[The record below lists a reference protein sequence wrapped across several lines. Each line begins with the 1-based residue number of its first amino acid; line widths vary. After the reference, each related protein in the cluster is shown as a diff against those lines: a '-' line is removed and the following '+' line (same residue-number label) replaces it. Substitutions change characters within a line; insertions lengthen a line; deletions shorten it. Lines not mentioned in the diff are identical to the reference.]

1 MKKKTEQTMGER
13 LQKLRK
19 DAGYTQSDLSKQIGI
34 SHTQLTRY
42 ELRGVQPPADVLQKF
57 ADVFGTSID
66 YLVRGDKDKHAGTLI
81 QDAELISQFRMI
93 DELPKDEKS
102 VVSKFIGAYLRDY
115 KARKTYQTA

>member
-1 MKKKTEQTMGER
+1 MKKTGT
-13 LQKLRK
+13 
-19 DAGYTQSDLSKQIGI
+19 ASKKI
-34 SHTQLTRY
+34 S
-42 ELRGVQPPADVLQKF
+42 PSNF
-57 ADVFGTSID
+57 
-66 YLVRGDKDKHAGTLI
+66 VRGDKDKHAGTLI